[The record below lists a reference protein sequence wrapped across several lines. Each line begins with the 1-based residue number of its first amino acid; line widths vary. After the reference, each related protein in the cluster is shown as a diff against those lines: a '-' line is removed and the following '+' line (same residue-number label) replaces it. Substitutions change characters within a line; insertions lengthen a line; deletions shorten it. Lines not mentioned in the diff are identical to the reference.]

1 MKLMP
6 VHLFTKNQ
14 NFHLKTNLISIGL
27 NEWICQTVQWN
38 ANALIYYLCFATL
51 FVWVN
56 CWRETMAPW
65 KRQQQQQQRWFLEW
79 ITFACLG
86 RRAVGA
92 EGVGGATCHGT
103 IRFWQISET
112 YHIFCPLHYL
122 KPLRFFRPYKAL
134 LGVNVTLLWKL
145 CTFVFPVREWEVF
158 KELKTFIS
166 WERPIHILSLSVT
179 YPTIKEERSGGTV
192 DWPPKLMITNLVGL
206 FGLPAGCWIP

>member
-112 YHIFCPLHYL
+112 YHNQGGGGAYSAHYITWSPSDFL
-122 KPLRFFRPYKAL
+122 DLTRLCWASMSRSCGNCAL
-134 LGVNVTLLWKL
+134 L
-145 CTFVFPVREWEVF
+145 C
-158 KELKTFIS
+158 
-166 WERPIHILSLSVT
+166 SLSESERCSKSSKHLLAENDQYIFFHSQSLT
-179 YPTIKEERSGGTV
+179 LPSRKNEAEE
-192 DWPPKLMITNLVGL
+192 L
-206 FGLPAGCWIP
+206 